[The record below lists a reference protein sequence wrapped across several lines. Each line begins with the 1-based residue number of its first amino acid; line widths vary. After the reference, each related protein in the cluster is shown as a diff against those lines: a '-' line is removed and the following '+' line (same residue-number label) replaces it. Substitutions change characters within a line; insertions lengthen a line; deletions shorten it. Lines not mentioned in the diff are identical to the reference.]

1 MLSLTHLK
9 TFLTAVRFR
18 SFTRAAVELALTQP
32 AVSAHIAL
40 LEQEFGC
47 ALFNRTGRRV
57 VLTDAG
63 RALEKGAKEIFERI
77 ETVRSEIDDLGRMKG
92 GTISIGASRIVGVYM
107 LPHILMRFRDLYPDI
122 EMKISIHSAHTIKL
136 QVEDNAFDL
145 GIVGEG
151 GPIDSENVGVTP
163 IGEDHL
169 VIVVPP
175 KHPFA
180 QRESLTIA
188 DIRNETFIMSGRLT
202 ASQQSLKAQL
212 AAIGL
217 HFKSPLTIDDAGAIK
232 RAVLQGAGLA
242 ILSRAVVEQEVIE
255 GKLAA
260 LELSDYPLRRKILL
274 LWRKDR
280 RFSRN
285 AETFMRFV
293 REAFSESQSS
303 INKNS

>member
-1 MLSLTHLK
+1 MLSLSHLK

-32 AVSAHIAL
+32 AVSAHVAL

-63 RALEKGAKEIFERI
+63 RALEKGAKDIFERI
-77 ETVRSEIDDLGRMKG
+77 ESVRSEIDDLGHMKG
-92 GTISIGASRIVGVYM
+92 GTISIGASRIIGVYM
-107 LPHILMRFRDLYPDI
+107 LPRVLMHFRDHYPDV

-151 GPIDSENVGVTP
+151 GTIDSENIGVTT

-169 VIVVPP
+169 VVVVPCT
-175 KHPFA
+175 HPFA
-180 QRESLTIA
+180 KRESLTVA

-212 AAIGL
+212 TDIGL
-217 HFKSPLTIDDAGAIK
+217 TFKSPLTIDDAGAIK

-242 ILSRAVVEQEVIE
+242 ILSRSVVAQEVLE

-280 RFSRN
+280 RFSKN
-285 AETFMRFV
+285 AEAFMKFV
-293 REAFSESQSS
+293 REAFAEE
-303 INKNS
+303 NEVHR